1 MQNHTCISIQICP
14 FMSRHL
20 EMFGSIISIITVR
33 FDFLLMYNDT
43 IKLLNKL

>member
-1 MQNHTCISIQICP
+1 MQNHTCISIQIYTL
-14 FMSRHL
+14 MSTHL
-20 EMFGSIISIITVR
+20 EMFGSIISIITLR